1 MDNIK
6 DLLNILHNIDDDTS
20 NSELKIVSK
29 SLVDSKSVLDL
40 NNITYEETADGI
52 DIDLSVQSLFIF
64 KNKEDCLTFYNGEIK
79 KDILIIKNSLIYINA
94 DENEDIFFENLIY
107 YFKIKALLIEKE
119 LVSYNDLLKKKFI
132 LLSEIKGK
140 FEIGYKNKTL
150 DFYDKSNDLKKAYE
164 ILSLK
169 FTNNEYISFF
179 KNNVID
185 KLENIDNLQDR
196 FIKLLE
202 SLSNIVE
209 KSNREF
215 ELFKNNFSFEEFN
228 SEIKKEKEKYI
239 KNIQENL
246 SEFLS
251 KVNALPVQ
259 FGVYILLVFR
269 FQDEI
274 IPLIGTIVLIIS
286 WSAFSFFSLK
296 TMRKTIKFI
305 ERKFEYIFE
314 KISLESGI
322 EEEVLKQDK
331 NEVSNKIKNI
341 NSMINWYQAIV
352 IVFSL
357 VFILFSIS
365 NIYKL
370 NNEKRVE
377 EEKSYTNKT
386 IEEDKQSSIFYKYTD
401 EQMCLKTEKSLDQ

>member
-1 MDNIK
+1 MNNIK
-6 DLLNILHNIDDDTS
+6 DLLNILHQIDDDTS

-29 SLVDSKSVLDL
+29 SLVDSKSVLDA
-40 NNITYEETADGI
+40 NHIIYEETADGI
-52 DIDLSVQSLFIF
+52 DIDLSIQNLFIF
-64 KNKEDCLTFYNGEIK
+64 KDKEDCLTFYSGQLEKN
-79 KDILIIKNSLIYINA
+79 ILIIKDNLTYINT
-94 DENEDIFFENLIY
+94 DENTDIYFENLIY
-107 YFKIKALLIEKE
+107 YFKIKTLLIEKE
-119 LVSYNDLLKKKFI
+119 LFSHNDLLQKKFI
-132 LLSEIKGK
+132 LLSEVKGK
-140 FEIGYKNKTL
+140 FEIGYKNKNL
-150 DFYDKSNDLKKAYE
+150 EFYDKSHNLKQIYKFLY
-164 ILSLK
+164 SK
-169 FTNNEYISFF
+169 FTNTEYISFF
-179 KNNVID
+179 RNNVIE
-185 KLENIDNLQDR
+185 KLENIDEIQYR

-202 SLSNIVE
+202 FLSNIIE

-215 ELFKNNFSFEEFN
+215 ELFKNNFSFEEFH
-228 SEIKKEKEKYI
+228 SEIRKEKEKYI

-274 IPLIGTIVLIIS
+274 LPLIGTIVLIIS

-296 TMRKTIKFI
+296 TMRKTINFI
-305 ERKFEYIFE
+305 ERKFKYIFK

-322 EEEVLKQDK
+322 EEEVLEQDK
-331 NEVSNKIKNI
+331 NEVYSKIKNI

-352 IVFSL
+352 IIFSL

-370 NNEKRVE
+370 NSEK
-377 EEKSYTNKT
+377 KSEQEISYSNQNKKENVTNN
-386 IEEDKQSSIFYKYTD
+386 IFYKYSD
-401 EQMCLKTEKSLDQ
+401 KEMCFKNKPI